1 MQSFDDIKL
10 YLRQFAQDRDWE
22 KFHNPKNL
30 ATALSVEV
38 AEINEHFQWLTPE
51 QAADLEPPTLA
62 AVSDEIADVQLY
74 LIRLADVLG
83 VDIVAAVQQK
93 AAKNDS
99 KYPAAK
105 VRGSAKKYTA
115 YE

>member
-10 YLRQFAQDRDWE
+10 YLRRFAQERDWE

-38 AEINEHFQWLTPE
+38 AELNEHFQWLTPD
-51 QAADLEPPTLA
+51 QAANLEPLTLA

-83 VDIVAAVQQK
+83 LDIATAVQHK
-93 AAKNDS
+93 TAKNEI